1 MVTFVE
7 SSITRDYKGVW
18 EVLIL
23 MQYYPG
29 ELEGLVPV
37 RARGEGGGSERYGVV
52 SYLPFPKKIR

>member
-37 RARGEGGGSERYGVV
+37 RARGGGGGVEV
-52 SYLPFPKKIR
+52 EWGGDKEKRKKKI

>member
-37 RARGEGGGSERYGVV
+37 RARGGGGGGGEGGGLRDRGW
-52 SYLPFPKKIR
+52 